1 MICFVLKVDFIEIK
15 QERLE
20 HHSPQP
26 YDNNGDNIQEFYN
39 SALIEDLSS
48 NSAVWVVFCNF
59 HF

>member
-1 MICFVLKVDFIEIK
+1 MNKIYIVFNLFCFKKVDFTEIK

-26 YDNNGDNIQEFYN
+26 YENNGDNIQEFYN

-48 NSAVWVVFCNF
+48 NSAV
-59 HF
+59 

>member
-48 NSAVWVVFCNF
+48 NSAV
-59 HF
+59 